1 MGHAPTPIAYLDGP
15 RLARAV
21 AAGIAHLFQRRDYL
35 NRINVF
41 PVPDGDTGTNL
52 AFTFKTILDALMR
65 KPQERVDDLMS
76 LIANAALD
84 GARGNSGAIMAQYF
98 QGFSEAIAGKRLLT
112 ARNFSNAA
120 ANGARTAWLAMS
132 NPVPGTMPTVLEDF
146 STELVDRVEAG
157 MTDLQSLLRH
167 GLERAR
173 ESVANTP
180 KLLPILRQASVVDAG
195 AQGFVDFL
203 EGVWAYVESGKMQHV
218 PADLAE
224 GDAFSAQEF
233 DVGEHRYC
241 TECVIE
247 GSELQRDAVM
257 QAMLKLDSSSL
268 VVAGNAKK
276 VRVHIHVNQPSEVF
290 LAAEAFGTVVQQKA
304 DDMQRQH
311 GLMNHSGKVA
321 VVADSGADIPTAEID
336 RLSIHMVPVRLSF
349 GERQYLDRVTL
360 SSEEFYRLLQESP
373 EAPKTS
379 QPPAQDFSRV
389 YGLLTSHHYDVVSV
403 GISSA
408 LSGTT
413 SAAQSAARSTTQG
426 AARNANLGANQGA
439 TRSASSRQ
447 AEGQIRVFDSLNA
460 SAGQGLLA
468 IIAAE
473 AAERGMSA
481 EEIEA
486 VLLELRPECRV
497 FAVANDLAYAV
508 KGGRLK
514 SWVKWLADHLHLNPV
529 LTATPKGTLG
539 LAGFHIG
546 RGAQPTRLVASALKH
561 MQPEQVYR
569 VIIAHANDP
578 HGAAEVRRAVLARH
592 QRIHSCHLTEA
603 GSALGVHVGPGGLI
617 LAFIPQPDV
626 LAA

>member
-1 MGHAPTPIAYLDGP
+1 MGHAPTPTAYLDGA
-15 RLARAV
+15 RLSRAV

-52 AFTFKTILDALMR
+52 AFTFKTVLDALKR
-65 KPQERVDDLMS
+65 KPQERVDELMS

-98 QGFSEAIAGKRLLT
+98 QGFSETMAGKRLLT
-112 ARNFSNAA
+112 ARNFSAAA
-120 ANGARTAWLAMS
+120 ANGARSAWQAMS

-146 STELVDRVEAG
+146 STELVERVAAG
-157 MTDLQSLLRH
+157 TTDLQSLLRH
-167 GLERAR
+167 GLDRAR
-173 ESVANTP
+173 ESLANTP
-180 KLLPILRQASVVDAG
+180 KLLPVLRQAGVVDAG
-195 AQGFVDFL
+195 AQGFVDLL
-203 EGVWAYVESGKMQHV
+203 EGIWAYVESGRVDPV
-218 PADLAE
+218 PADLLE

-257 QAMLKLDSSSL
+257 QAMLKLDASSL

-311 GLMNHSGKVA
+311 GLMNHNGKVA
-321 VVADSGADIPTAEID
+321 VVSDSGADIPTAEID
-336 RLSIHMVPVRLSF
+336 RLSIHIVPVRLSF

-360 SSEEFYRLLQESP
+360 SSEDFYRLLKECP

-389 YGLLTSHHYDVVSV
+389 YSLLTSHHYDVVSV

-413 SAAQSAARSTTQG
+413 SAAQSAA
-426 AARNANLGANQGA
+426 
-439 TRSASSRQ
+439 SRQ
-447 AEGQIRVFDSLNA
+447 TERQIRVFDSLNA

-486 VLLELRPECRV
+486 VLQELRPECRV
-497 FAVANDLAYAV
+497 FAIANDLSYAV

-529 LTATPKGTLG
+529 LTATPKGKLG

-546 RGAQPTRLVASALKH
+546 RGAQPARLVATALKH
-561 MQPEQVYR
+561 MQPENIYR

-578 HGAAEVRRAVLARH
+578 QGAAEVRRAVLARH

-617 LAFIPQPDV
+617 LAFIPQPDI
-626 LAA
+626 LTS